1 MNAQELAALGT
12 MFREAIEKHV
22 SAAMGTVRGQLAQRD
37 QEIET
42 LRGQIKTLLNPEV
55 QDDTF
60 YDDIWWKIE
69 DRVKG
74 LIPAPYDDSV
84 LRESIPK
91 AYDDTQLQ
99 ERVKKMEANLGG
111 DIVPNVA
118 TQLNSVPAAYD
129 DSALRENLSKT
140 INALE
145 VTAQNVAELAKS
157 VSALEA
163 RPEPA
168 APRDGVDGRDAL
180 QLEILPA
187 IDEQKSYTRG
197 TYAKHAGGLWRSFEQ
212 TSGMRGWE
220 CIVNGVKSVDTRW
233 EGKTLIETTTLSDGT
248 THETRK
254 SFAVQEYKGVFAHGD
269 HEEGD
274 TVTWAG
280 SLWHCNVTGTKA
292 LPGDGSSDW
301 TLAVKKGR
309 DGREVVK
316 TERAQGPVKIGG
328 A

>member
-22 SAAMGTVRGQLAQRD
+22 SVAMGVVRGQLAERD
-37 QEIET
+37 REIES
-42 LRGQIKTLLNPEV
+42 LRGQIKTLLDPEV

-69 DRVKG
+69 GRVKR

-84 LRESIPK
+84 LRESIP
-91 AYDDTQLQ
+91 
-99 ERVKKMEANLGG
+99 
-111 DIVPNVA
+111 
-118 TQLNSVPAAYD
+118 AAYD
-129 DSALRENLSKT
+129 DSAVKQQLADLTLRTNTHADIVKGYADNLPKPYDDT
-140 INALE
+140 E
-145 VTAQNVAELAKS
+145 TRRTVEQVVETQRVTAEAVKS
-157 VSALEA
+157 LSDRVHLLSE
-163 RPEPA
+163 RPAPA
-168 APRDGVDGRDAL
+168 APRDGTDGRDAL

-220 CIVNGVKSVDTRW
+220 CIVDGIAVVIP
-233 EGKTLIETTTLSDGT
+233 EMVGKTLKLRVLHSSGRETDLSA
-248 THETRK
+248 HIP
-254 SFAVQEYKGVFAHGD
+254 VQTYKGVFARGE
-269 HEEGD
+269 HEQGD

-316 TERAQGPVKIGG
+316 TERAQGPVKIGDV
-328 A
+328 